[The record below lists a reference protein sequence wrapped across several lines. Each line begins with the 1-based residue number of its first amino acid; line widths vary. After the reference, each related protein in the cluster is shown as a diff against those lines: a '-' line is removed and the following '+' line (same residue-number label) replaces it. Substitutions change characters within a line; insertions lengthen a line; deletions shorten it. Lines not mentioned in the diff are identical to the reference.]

1 MECYQVNVVK
11 CLECGNPFKI
21 ADSIMDGELIHCP
34 ACEAD
39 YKVVIKNGKVTIEE
53 SNYGDKDLGEL

>member
-1 MECYQVNVVK
+1 MNVVK
-11 CLECGNPFKI
+11 CIECGNPFKI

-53 SNYGDKDLGEL
+53 SNYDDKDLGEL